1 MNMMDFSRMI
11 EKLRYSHT
19 VKQQEKEQFNKAPK
33 VNINIQYDKKQKDIG
48 TLIKLNNLMK
58 RLELIKFLIGD
69 WKSSNQN
76 KYSTLTEQIKY
87 VQKKLELLD
96 EPKILYFQKRA
107 DVLNNEVKELW
118 QSTQQDPQNE
128 ILAKRQRELGH
139 NKEIIDSLYKN
150 SKGVINIAE
159 SIPNLV
165 DRLQ

>member
-1 MNMMDFSRMI
+1 
-11 EKLRYSHT
+11 
-19 VKQQEKEQFNKAPK
+19 
-33 VNINIQYDKKQKDIG
+33 
-48 TLIKLNNLMK
+48 MK

-76 KYSTLTEQIKY
+76 KYSTVTEQIKY